1 MLTLKNKAIFLDRDG
16 TINVEKHYLY
26 QVEEFEFLPGIIEG
40 LKMLQD
46 AGYILIVIT
55 NQSGIGRGYYTEEDF
70 NKLNNWMLDTLELKG
85 VHISKVYYC
94 PHLSDAIIDKYRVKC
109 DCRKPRLGLFY
120 QAVKD
125 FNIDLSLSYSIG
137 DKLRDCAICKFSMC
151 KGYLIGDNELLTQIN
166 DVKMGKV
173 KNVNYLKS
181 LIDVATQIISGNN

>member
-1 MLTLKNKAIFLDRDG
+1 MKNKAIFLDRDG

-26 QVEEFEFLPGIIEG
+26 LIEEFEFLPGVVEG

-46 AGYILIVIT
+46 AGYLLIVIT

-70 NKLNNWMLDTLELKG
+70 HKLNNWMLDTLDQIG
-85 VHISKVYYC
+85 IHISKVYYC
-94 PHLSDAIIDKYRVKC
+94 PHLSDANIEKYRLEC
-109 DCRKPRLGLFY
+109 DCRKPRLGSFY

-137 DKLRDCAICKFSMC
+137 DKLRDCAICWCSKC
-151 KGYLIGDNELLTQIN
+151 KGFLLGENESLTTIN
-166 DVKMGKV
+166 DVKIGKV

-181 LIDVATQIISGNN
+181 LKDVATQIISGNN